1 MEKKRKKYYF
11 STFDLVLM
19 ALIAGIG
26 GVINGSFMYTFIQP
40 FKPLFTF
47 LGPVSWVP
55 LSGLY
60 VIWPIIIRLL
70 IRKRGAATL
79 YGLIQGFVEMLA
91 GNRLG
96 PWAILFAGMEGLLV
110 DIGFELFK
118 DKAKLFSS
126 LLGAALANL
135 VAVEI
140 YFFLFKMTSPFEL
153 SVGGLIAILSGMTFA
168 GLLGWLIA
176 KAIYNTG
183 VIKRGNL

>member
-1 MEKKRKKYYF
+1 MEKKRRKYYF
-11 STFDLVLM
+11 STFHLILM
-19 ALIAGIG
+19 AIIAGIG
-26 GVINGSFMYTFIQP
+26 GVINGAFMYTFIQP

-47 LGPVSWVP
+47 LGPISWVP

-60 VIWPIIIRLL
+60 VVWPIIARLL
-70 IRKRGAATL
+70 IRKRGASTL

-118 DKAKLFSS
+118 DKAKLFGS

-140 YFFLFKMTSPFEL
+140 YFFLFKMTSPYEL
-153 SVGGLIAILSGMTFA
+153 LVGGIVAIISGIILA
-168 GLLGWLIA
+168 GLLGWIIVRAL
-176 KAIYNTG
+176 YNTG
-183 VIKRGNL
+183 IIKERNP

>member
-60 VIWPIIIRLL
+60 VVWPIIIRLL

-96 PWAILFAGMEGLLV
+96 PWAILFAGTEGFFI
-110 DIGFELFK
+110 DFGFALFK
-118 DKAKLFSS
+118 EKTKLFSS

-135 VAVEI
+135 VAGEI
-140 YFFLFKMTSPFEL
+140 YFFLYKMTSPFEL
-153 SVGGLIAILSGMTFA
+153 YVGGLVAILSGMTFA

-183 VIKRGNL
+183 IIKRGNL

>member
-1 MEKKRKKYYF
+1 MEKKKKYYF
-11 STFDLVLM
+11 STFNLVLM
-19 ALIAGIG
+19 AIIAVIG
-26 GVINGSFMYTFIQP
+26 GVINGTFMYNLIQP

-47 LGPVSWVP
+47 LGPISWVP

-60 VIWPIIIRLL
+60 VLWSIVARLL
-70 IRKRGAATL
+70 IRKRGAGTL

-110 DIGFELFK
+110 DIGFEIIR
-118 DKAKLFSS
+118 DKTKFLSS

-135 VAVEI
+135 AADEI
-140 YFFLFKMTSPFEL
+140 YFFIFGLTSSYVL
-153 SVGGLIAILSGMTFA
+153 YVGGIVAIISGIIFA

-176 KAIYNTG
+176 RAIYNTG
-183 VIKRGNL
+183 IIKVANP